1 MGGGGNNFGKQSGR
15 HRLKNP
21 PHNNIYV
28 VGAQHASQLHRSHQ
42 TALPPSQSGMIPRW
56 KDNLGWSL
64 QDWKGKGDCGGNP
77 RHCSWM
83 DWQQKKSSCLVG
95 DDALTARLQSSQNT
109 YIIGSME
116 LCYRPWRR
124 SSVHLLWFP
133 NLIDGSKSYK
143 SCCICCKI
151 WQWLCKRKRNG
162 RYLCFAIPVV
172 GSKA

>member
-1 MGGGGNNFGKQSGR
+1 MSGGFFLKIQIKQCFFWGGGGNNFGKQSGR

-28 VGAQHASQLHRSHQ
+28 VAAPHASQLHRSHQ

-64 QDWKGKGDCGGNP
+64 QDWKGKGDSGETRGIADGWIGN
-77 RHCSWM
+77 RAAWSE
-83 DWQQKKSSCLVG
+83 

-109 YIIGSME
+109 SIGSME

-124 SSVHLLWFP
+124 SSVHLLWCP

-143 SCCICCKI
+143 SCCICCKS
-151 WQWLCKRKRNG
+151 W
-162 RYLCFAIPVV
+162 
-172 GSKA
+172 